1 MKIYLIVEN
10 NMCLNYINLH
20 NSNRI
25 RLRDTPLT
33 SFSIK
38 NECIFYTEE
47 DVPKLKAL
55 HPGAEIKKFNSHY
68 HLNIFR
74 NDLDVS
80 KN

>member
-1 MKIYLIVEN
+1 MNIYLIVEN
-10 NMCLNYINLH
+10 KMCLNYINLH
-20 NSNRI
+20 NTKRM

-38 NECIFYTEE
+38 HECIFFTKE
-47 DVPKLKAL
+47 DIPILKAL
-55 HPGAEIKKFNSHY
+55 HPGAEVMKFNSHY